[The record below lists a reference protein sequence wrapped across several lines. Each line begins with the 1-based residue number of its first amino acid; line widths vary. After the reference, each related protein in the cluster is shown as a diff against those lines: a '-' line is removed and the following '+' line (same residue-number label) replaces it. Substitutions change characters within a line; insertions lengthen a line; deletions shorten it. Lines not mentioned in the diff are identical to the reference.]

1 MPYVI
6 NRPPAKRA
14 RALARRGALV
24 GVLAAVATSL
34 AASPAMADTSS
45 CSDPTLVQPFLS
57 WNDSNWYTLAPGE
70 SADNFDG
77 TGWILNGGA
86 SLVSTTLADGSTG
99 DVLDLPAGSS
109 AVSPPMCVASN
120 YPTARMMV
128 QQAGGWG
135 GVRFAVSY
143 QDPSTG
149 NWSDPETT
157 GWVSGGWNGWT
168 LSNPV
173 DIQPGDD
180 PGWQL
185 VQFTLTATSR
195 GSNDSQLY
203 NFYVDPYAKG

>member
-1 MPYVI
+1 VPYVI

-34 AASPAMADTSS
+34 VASPAMADTSS
-45 CSDPTLVQPFLS
+45 CSPPTLVQPFLS

-77 TGWILNGGA
+77 TGWILNGDA

-120 YPTARMMV
+120 YPTARTMV

-135 GVRFAVSY
+135 GVRFSVSY
-143 QDPSTG
+143 QDQSAG
-149 NWSDPETT
+149 NWSDPQTT
-157 GWVSGGWNGWT
+157 GWVRSGNGWT
-168 LSNPV
+168 LSAPI
-173 DIQPGDD
+173 DIEPTTD

-185 VQFTLTATSR
+185 VEFTFTSF
-195 GSNDSQLY
+195 GWSNDSQVY